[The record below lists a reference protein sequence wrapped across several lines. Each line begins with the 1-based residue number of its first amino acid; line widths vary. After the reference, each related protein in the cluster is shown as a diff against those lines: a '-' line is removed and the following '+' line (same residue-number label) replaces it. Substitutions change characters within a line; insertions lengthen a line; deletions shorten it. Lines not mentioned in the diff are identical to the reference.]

1 MEGIFFNSFDLN
13 ARKMFFED
21 KEKFLVYS
29 WIIFNTNYSSQEYL
43 GLEENQCYFSYSTLE
58 LELNL
63 SHKKL
68 LRIIKEL
75 INDGFINFEFK
86 SNSKHKKS
94 ILNLLKNTPNKCTK
108 KGTGKSTSKGTSKN
122 GLNTSFEDDKE
133 PVKEPVKGLSSKN
146 IYKNNNIYSSLSEE
160 IWSHYPK
167 KIGKAKAIKKLP
179 ALIKE
184 YGKEQLL
191 RCIERYSKEIA
202 GRDKQFICNGDT
214 FFNGRFIDYL
224 DSNFTESEP
233 KQQKIKKES
242 NFDY

>member
-1 MEGIFFNSFDLN
+1 MNHVE
-13 ARKMFFED
+13 RMVYD
-21 KEKFLVYS
+21 KYAYNKSYVFLVYME
-29 WIIFNTNYSSQEYL
+29 FERRVN
-43 GLEENQCYFSYSTLE
+43 STLE
-58 LELNL
+58 IYKELKTGECNFDYKSWETRL
-63 SHKKL
+63 NISHKL
-68 LRIIKEL
+68 LVNSIKILVE
-75 INDGFINFEFK
+75 NDYIRQTYKG
-86 SNSKHKKS
+86 
-94 ILNLLKNTPNKCTK
+94 K
-108 KGTGKSTSKGTSKN
+108 KGTQSRYILTRFLEQNLEQNLEQKKPSNTNGSKGTMEQNSEQKRVHTSIYN
-122 GLNTSFEDDKE
+122 NLNIKS
-133 PVKEPVKGLSSKN
+133 
-146 IYKNNNIYSSLSEE
+146 NNIYSSLSEE

-184 YGKEQLL
+184 YGQEQLL

>member
-1 MEGIFFNSFDLN
+1 MEGIFFNLFDLN

-122 GLNTSFEDDKE
+122 GLNTSFKDDKE

-184 YGKEQLL
+184 YGQEQLL

-202 GRDKQFICNGDT
+202 GRT
-214 FFNGRFIDYL
+214 
-224 DSNFTESEP
+224 SNLFVMEIPSLMGVLWIT
-233 KQQKIKKES
+233 
-242 NFDY
+242 